1 MKNEL
6 KNIYEDLN
14 KIFVEKIKDE
24 EDLTAVC
31 LISNGEAT
39 ALCYSGTNL
48 GVYEMF
54 AQFLITQP
62 EHLEVI
68 KTAVEC
74 AEEYHAQ
81 KNTPLAGQT
90 VGEA

>member
-6 KNIYEDLN
+6 KNIYEDFN

-24 EDLTAVC
+24 EDLTAIC
-31 LISNGEAT
+31 LMSDGERT
-39 ALCYSGTNL
+39 ALCYSGTSL
-48 GVYEMF
+48 RVYEMF

-81 KNTPLAGQT
+81 KNSPLAGQT